1 MNNWNDLL
9 TLILIV
15 FAIYLFLSVSLF
27 LILKQLK
34 KRRINDRYF
43 TLIRKIRLLYK
54 PLSWLII
61 LGGFISLD
69 PFTHGLIALIVG
81 AFFFNHMRNYI
92 SGLFIRASPMVV
104 DGTLVQAGK
113 IKGRINRIA
122 TLGMVLGTDQGERWV
137 WYRSFDEVGF
147 TLISNQTNVQQRA
160 IYLKTP
166 LKREMILDL
175 IFNHPVL
182 ALGQAPNLR
191 SLDQDDTFLLH
202 YTLVKGS
209 KNEDFITFLHA
220 KGILTNQTEKFNN

>member
-15 FAIYLFLSVSLF
+15 FAIYLILSLCIF

-34 KRRINDRYF
+34 KRRINDYYF
-43 TLIRKIRLLYK
+43 TLIRKVRLFYK
-54 PLSWLII
+54 PSGWLII

-69 PFTHGLIALIVG
+69 PTTHGLLALILG
-81 AFFFNHMRNYI
+81 AFFFNPMRNYI

-104 DGTLVQAGK
+104 AGTLVQAGK
-113 IKGRINRIA
+113 IRGRINRIS

-137 WYRSFDEVGF
+137 WYSSFDRVGF

-166 LKREMILDL
+166 LRREYILDL
-175 IFNHPVL
+175 IFSHPVV
-182 ALGQAPNLR
+182 ALGQAPNLK
-191 SLDQDDTFLLH
+191 SLDKINTYLLH
-202 YTLVKGS
+202 YTLVKGTQ
-209 KNEDFITFLHA
+209 NEDFINFLHA
-220 KGILTNQTEKFNN
+220 KEILTNQTEKFDN

>member
-15 FAIYLFLSVSLF
+15 FSIYLFLYLCIF
-27 LILKQLK
+27 LILQQLK

-43 TLIRKIRLLYK
+43 NLIKKIRLFYK
-54 PLSWLII
+54 PIAWLVI

-69 PFTHGLIALIVG
+69 PITHGLLAIIVG

-92 SGLFIRASPMVV
+92 SGLFIRSSPMVV
-104 DGTLVQAGK
+104 AGTLVQAGK

-137 WYRSFDEVGF
+137 WYSSFDQVGF

-160 IYLKTP
+160 IYLKTS
-166 LKREMILDL
+166 LKGESILDL

-182 ALGQAPNLR
+182 ALGQAPNLKR
-191 SLDQDDTFLLH
+191 LDQNNTYLLH
-202 YTLVKGS
+202 YTLVKGTR
-209 KNEDFITFLHA
+209 NEDFINFLHA
-220 KGILTNQTEKFNN
+220 NEILTNQTEKFDT